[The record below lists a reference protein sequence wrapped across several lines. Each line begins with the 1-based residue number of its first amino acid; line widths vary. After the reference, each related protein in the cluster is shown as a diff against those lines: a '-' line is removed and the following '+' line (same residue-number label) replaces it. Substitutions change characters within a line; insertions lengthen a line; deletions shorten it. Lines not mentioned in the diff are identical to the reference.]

1 MRANSWSL
9 QRKLCTL
16 CELPARR
23 QQRKLWALCE
33 LTAKDNRKSAK
44 KARHAMQANSMKT
57 AYTHRQLSNPSRFFA
72 NQCLQSQRSSKGPPD
87 VRVQSRSQSSSA
99 KFSIH
104 SGSIHHRPTHIVAIL
119 SPPPQHQLRSQ
130 RRSRHIPLFFSL
142 ESSSPLRATS
152 FVTDHKRRLVFPP
165 RAGQTACAHT
175 RPQAVL
181 LSSRCWA
188 SLC

>member
-1 MRANSWSL
+1 MLTAEDNRKTAKKALHAMRANSWSL
-9 QRKLCTL
+9 QRQLCTL

-23 QQRKLWALCE
+23 QQRKLWAQCE
-33 LTAKDNRKSAK
+33 LTAEDNRQSAK

-130 RRSRHIPLFFSL
+130 RRSRHIPLFFRWS
-142 ESSSPLRATS
+142 
-152 FVTDHKRRLVFPP
+152 PP
-165 RAGQTACAHT
+165 RLSVPLPLLPTTSAG
-175 RPQAVL
+175 
-181 LSSRCWA
+181 
-188 SLC
+188 